1 MTSMRL
7 TLAVMILTVGLV
19 LPSHAQT
26 TQATVT
32 FQVVVQ
38 GAPCPNATYWALI
51 GVPQS
56 VGFFRQLADPDRDG
70 VFTGSIQEG
79 VGNQRFIS
87 LVQGIGTQETF
98 FGPAPGEPSTTI
110 RDVGL
115 VTITEDM
122 VFEGTVAGCPAG
134 LPDTG
139 VSDWLPG
146 APLAG
151 GLLLLASGAYLR
163 RRPAAE
169 PAAASL

>member
-1 MTSMRL
+1 MTSLRL
-7 TLAVMILTVGLV
+7 TVAVILLTVGLV

-32 FQVVVQ
+32 FQVAVQ
-38 GAPCPNATYWALI
+38 GTPCPNATYWALI

-56 VGFFRQLADPDRDG
+56 EGFFRQLADPDGDG
-70 VFTGSIQEG
+70 VFTGTIQEG

-87 LVQGIGTQETF
+87 LVQGTGTQDTF
-98 FGPAPGEPSTTI
+98 FGPAPGEPSATI
-110 RDVGL
+110 RDFGL
-115 VTITEDM
+115 VTIAENM

-139 VSDWLPG
+139 GSDWLPG

-151 GLLLLASGAYLR
+151 GLVLLASGAYLR
-163 RRPAAE
+163 RRHVAE
-169 PAAASL
+169 